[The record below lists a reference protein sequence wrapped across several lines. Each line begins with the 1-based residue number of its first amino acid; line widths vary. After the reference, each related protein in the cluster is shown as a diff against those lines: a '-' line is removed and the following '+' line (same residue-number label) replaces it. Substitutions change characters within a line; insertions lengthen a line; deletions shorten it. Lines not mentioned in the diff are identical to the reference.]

1 LLIPLSKQEFITE
14 EFAIQEVGLFDSPC
28 VLIVRSFC
36 GDSGLLI
43 FVPKAS
49 SSFIQ
54 KFDAHAAE
62 SEIIKI
68 SAKTFD
74 TLRIEAGIPLF
85 GIDMDHEQI
94 LPETGLEQYAASYS
108 KGCFQGQEVLARIK
122 TYGAPKRALVG
133 LSLDSKFDSNAA
145 INSILL
151 NSEFKVNG
159 EESGKIKSNCYSPTL
174 NKYISMAYIA
184 RDYRVPGQKIKI
196 EIDNETYNATVTFL
210 PFYVAGSNKI
220 KAKSLFEKAL
230 HEFARGS
237 EEKAVSMLREV
248 IELDP
253 FLADAY
259 ESLGA
264 ILSRHEQY
272 DEAIALMHRLQEL
285 DPNSIMA
292 HTNLSIYYMHQGD
305 KERAEEEKA
314 ISMSLRMSQLA
325 KEHAIKKQ
333 EEEDKQ
339 KLAAEAEKRLE
350 MFRQVL
356 ALDPHDFLANNGVG
370 TVYVEIGRYE
380 ESIQYLQKAIA
391 AKPTHTVAYL
401 ALGKAFEQLNRL
413 DEAMNVYKKGIDLA
427 AKRGDITPMKEMQVL
442 LANVESRAASQ

>member
-1 LLIPLSKQEFITE
+1 
-14 EFAIQEVGLFDSPC
+14 
-28 VLIVRSFC
+28 
-36 GDSGLLI
+36 
-43 FVPKAS
+43 
-49 SSFIQ
+49 
-54 KFDAHAAE
+54 
-62 SEIIKI
+62 
-68 SAKTFD
+68 
-74 TLRIEAGIPLF
+74 
-85 GIDMDHEQI
+85 
-94 LPETGLEQYAASYS
+94 
-108 KGCFQGQEVLARIK
+108 
-122 TYGAPKRALVG
+122 
-133 LSLDSKFDSNAA
+133 
-145 INSILL
+145 
-151 NSEFKVNG
+151 
-159 EESGKIKSNCYSPTL
+159 
-174 NKYISMAYIA
+174 
-184 RDYRVPGQKIKI
+184 
-196 EIDNETYNATVTFL
+196 
-210 PFYVAGSNKI
+210 
-220 KAKSLFEKAL
+220 
-230 HEFARGS
+230 
-237 EEKAVSMLREV
+237 
-248 IELDP
+248 
-253 FLADAY
+253 
-259 ESLGA
+259 
-264 ILSRHEQY
+264 
-272 DEAIALMHRLQEL
+272 
-285 DPNSIMA
+285 
-292 HTNLSIYYMHQGD
+292 MHQGD